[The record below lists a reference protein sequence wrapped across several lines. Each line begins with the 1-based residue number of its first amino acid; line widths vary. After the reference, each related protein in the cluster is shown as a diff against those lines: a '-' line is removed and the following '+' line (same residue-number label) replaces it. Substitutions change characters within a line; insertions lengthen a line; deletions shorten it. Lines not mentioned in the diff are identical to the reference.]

1 MPKSCR
7 NGFGKNGS
15 GNGKKSKGVG
25 KLTPQQIA
33 VVAGLLTN
41 ALSVESI
48 LINKDQTFEIVL
60 TGSFRRKTKADLV
73 AEELDEV
80 SVGELIDAFLRRQ

>member
-7 NGFGKNGS
+7 NGFGDKRS
-15 GNGKKSKGVG
+15 GNGKKSNGFG

-60 TGSFRRKTKADLV
+60 TGSFRRKTKADRV
-73 AEELDEV
+73 AEQLDEV